1 VKPPPFRYLRPDTAE
16 GVLDALA
23 EYGDEAKLLAGGQ
36 SLVPLLNFRLARP
49 TVLIDL
55 QLVDT
60 LRGIERREG
69 TCVVGAMTRQSE
81 AERSQDLRSSCP
93 LVGQALALVGH
104 LQIRNRG
111 TVGGSVAHAD
121 PAAELPAVVLALD
134 AELIVRGSAG
144 DRSVPAAEFFVGP
157 FTTALGPDEL
167 LTHVRFPATLG
178 ARTMFLELA
187 RRSGDFALAGV
198 CAIDRGAR
206 GSADVALVGIGVGGS
221 PVRLSTAEATVH
233 GRELTDEVVREAA
246 EAASAAVDPPTDI
259 HADSDYRRELLG
271 VLVRRALRGVA

>member
-49 TVLIDL
+49 SVLIDL
-55 QLVDT
+55 ELVDA
-60 LRGIERREG
+60 LRGTERREDSF
-69 TCVVGAMTRQSE
+69 VVGAMTRQSE
-81 AERSQDLRSSCP
+81 AERSQDLRSRCP

-121 PAAELPAVVLALD
+121 PAAELPAVALALD
-134 AELIVRGSAG
+134 AELVLRSSSG

-157 FTTALGPDEL
+157 FTTALRPDEL
-167 LTHVRFPATLG
+167 LTHVRFPNTGG
-178 ARTMFLELA
+178 ARTTFLELA

-206 GSADVALVGIGVGGS
+206 GSADVALAGIGVGGS
-221 PVRLSTAEATVH
+221 PVRLSTAEEAVR
-233 GRELTDEVVREAA
+233 GRELTDEVIGEAA
-246 EAASAAVDPPTDI
+246 EAASAAVDPPSDI
-259 HADSDYRRELLG
+259 HADGAYRRELLG
-271 VLVRRALRGVA
+271 VLVRRALRAVA